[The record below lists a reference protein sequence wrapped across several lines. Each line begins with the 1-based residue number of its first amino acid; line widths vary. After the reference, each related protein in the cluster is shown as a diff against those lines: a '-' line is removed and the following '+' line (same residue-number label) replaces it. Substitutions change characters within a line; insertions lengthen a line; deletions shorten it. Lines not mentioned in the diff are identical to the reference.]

1 MIGRPGFGILSIKG
15 NAQLKDINQTKM
27 IQKQSKK
34 LQKLNHKQSPN
45 TSINNL
51 LDPLYAETENISE
64 DNLFLLNYKHITILN
79 PTDLLIEDI
88 FRIVD

>member
-1 MIGRPGFGILSIKG
+1 
-15 NAQLKDINQTKM
+15 M